1 MQTTFTRAIKNV
13 GGKKISRDLKALY
26 IHRVLLR
33 IAFGVA
39 TVFTVALIYQYFDK
53 SFLAVAVVYGVIHVL
68 VFLLTPLSSK
78 WLRSLGL
85 RNMILAAI
93 PAVTLGTVGL
103 YKFAQGGTYAIYGLG
118 AFVILMAAYKI
129 LYWVPYQVDVSLL
142 LDRRHR
148 GRQVAL
154 LRNASDLVVVST
166 PFFGGLIVASFGFS
180 TMYLLSIVVTSLAV
194 IPIFFLKTSYESYQ
208 WGYFETM
215 RELFRNRNRTLV
227 YAYIGDGVQAIT
239 LGTIWPLLVFILL
252 EEKYAAL
259 GLITALTLLVIL
271 VLRLVT
277 GSLFD
282 KWNKSKLII
291 IGAALASSG
300 WLLKILVATPFQVF
314 AADTYHGMGRTVN
327 RTSVDAMTYEQ
338 SADNGRFVDEDTTLK
353 EMSLAVGRVFML
365 VLTTTIALIFG
376 LNTAFIAALVIS
388 AGATL
393 ATILLKER
401 VNLR

>member
-1 MQTTFTRAIKNV
+1 MKETIARVITDA

-33 IAFGVA
+33 IAFGIA
-39 TVFTVALIYQYFDK
+39 TVFTVALIYQRFGD
-53 SFLAVAVVYGVIHVL
+53 SFVAVAVVYSAIHIL
-68 VFLLTPLSSK
+68 VFFLTPLSSK
-78 WLRSLGL
+78 WLKNLGIRSML
-85 RNMILAAI
+85 LAAI

-103 YKFAQGGTYAIYGLG
+103 FVFAGGGPYAIHGLG
-118 AFVILMAAYKI
+118 AFAVLMATYKI

-142 LDRRHR
+142 LDRKHR

-154 LRNASDLVVVST
+154 LRNASDLVIVST
-166 PFFGGLIVASFGFS
+166 PFAGGLIIASFGFS
-180 TMYLLSIVVTSLAV
+180 TMYLISIVITALAV

-208 WGYFETM
+208 WGYLETM
-215 RELFRNRNRTLV
+215 RELFRRRNRTLV
-227 YAYIGDGVQAIT
+227 YAYIGDGIQAIT
-239 LGTIWPLLVFILL
+239 LSTVWPLLVFILL
-252 EEKYAAL
+252 EEKYTAL

-300 WLLKILVATPFQVF
+300 WLLKIMVATPFQVF

-338 SADNGRFVDEDTTLK
+338 SADNGRYVDEYTTLK
-353 EMSLAVGRVFML
+353 EMSLAFGRVLML
-365 VLTTTIALIFG
+365 GFTAGIVIIFG
-376 LNTAFIAALVIS
+376 LNTGFIAALVVS

-401 VNLR
+401 VKLR

>member
-1 MQTTFTRAIKNV
+1 MQTTIVRAFNNA

-33 IAFGVA
+33 IAFGIA

-53 SFLAVAVVYGVIHVL
+53 SFLAVAIVYGAIHAL
-68 VFLLTPLSSK
+68 VFFLTPLSSK
-78 WLRSLGL
+78 WLRSLGI
-85 RNMILAAI
+85 RSMILVAV
-93 PAVTLGTVGL
+93 PTVTLGTIGL
-103 YKFAQGGTYAIYGLG
+103 YNFSKGGENALYGLG
-118 AFVILMAAYKI
+118 AFVVLMAAYKI
-129 LYWVPYQVDVSLL
+129 MYWVPYQVDVSLL
-142 LDRRHR
+142 LDRKHR

-154 LRNASDLVVVST
+154 LRNASDLVIVTT
-166 PFFGGLIVASFGFS
+166 PFFGGLLISSFGFS
-180 TMYLLSIVVTSLAV
+180 TLYLIAIAITALAA

-208 WGYFETM
+208 WGYFETIQ
-215 RELFRNRNRTLV
+215 ELFKSRNRNLV
-227 YAYIGDGVQAIT
+227 FAYIGDGIQSIT
-239 LGTIWPLLVFILL
+239 LSVVWPLFVFILL
-252 EEKYAAL
+252 KEKYAAL

-327 RTSVDAMTYEQ
+327 RTSVDAMTYER
-338 SADNGRFVDEDTTLK
+338 SAERESDGEEHTTLK
-353 EMSLAVGRVFML
+353 EMSLAAGRVSML
-365 VLTTTIALIFG
+365 ALTALIVLIYG

-401 VNLR
+401 VKLK